1 MNKKTIIQEDYEQ
14 EHKYKSGDKV
24 YYVYNNKVYSGKIS
38 LLTILNGE
46 NCYNIS
52 PCVIH
57 MMDVPEEVV
66 FINKQDAINYCCKR
80 NNIIKKLRNKIIKF
94 LKDNN
99 VYYDELDNVYTNEI
113 TIDLVKCADILADE
127 GWKE

>member
-1 MNKKTIIQEDYEQ
+1 MKKEFIDQEKYEQ

-38 LLTILNGE
+38 FLTILNGE
-46 NCYNIS
+46 NCYYIS

-66 FINKQDAINYCCKR
+66 FINKQDAIDYCCKR

-99 VYYDELDNVYTNEI
+99 IYYDELDNTFTNEI
-113 TIDLVKCADILADE
+113 IIDLVECVNILVDE
-127 GWKE
+127 NRKE